1 LRTGYVG
8 LRVHGNTRQRGK
20 GSRFLDDT
28 PPYAFIY
35 RLATCVRVEREW
47 DQDPQ
52 ADTRVEKGTVV
63 RVQVGR
69 ERIPRARA
77 RARERGCRA
86 RARARATDADA
97 DADADAA

>member
-1 LRTGYVG
+1 MSGYAYAA
-8 LRVHGNTRQRGK
+8 GNTRQRGK

-28 PPYAFIY
+28 PPFRYASIY

-69 ERIPRARA
+69 ERIPSARA
-77 RARERGCRA
+77 RALARPMPMPLERGHLDVKDSIDQRYV
-86 RARARATDADA
+86 
-97 DADADAA
+97 